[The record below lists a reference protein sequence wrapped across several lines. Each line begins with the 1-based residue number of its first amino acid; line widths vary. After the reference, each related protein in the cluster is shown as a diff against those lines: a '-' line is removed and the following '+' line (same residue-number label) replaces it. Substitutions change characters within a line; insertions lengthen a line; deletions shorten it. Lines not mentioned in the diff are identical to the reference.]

1 MNRRTVGAIGLSALA
16 IAVAFP
22 RADAQPSNDIVGTWT
37 LVSTTNEKNGQKLF
51 PYGPKAKGSFSL
63 DGKRFSLIVVRPSF
77 EVQVQRPCERHPRGE
92 PGNCAGKYRIFRHV
106 LDR

>member
-51 PYGPKAKGSFSL
+51 PYGPNAKGSFSL
-63 DGKRFSLIVVRPSF
+63 AVFPDCRAPVVRSSSPTT
-77 EVQVQRPCERHPRGE
+77 V
-92 PGNCAGKYRIFRHV
+92 
-106 LDR
+106 